1 MLCFRRYPKMECC
14 MWMYRLLIQ
23 KEVCMI
29 MRPSKSFFSNPTV
42 IPAETEPESKENV
55 KISKSDRDLLLSQQ
69 KIPDKNAKKAEPKL
83 ATDEYADTPL
93 ITKLDEKRQAK
104 ETKSLVLNWPRDVK
118 LLQSELPS
126 RCVDRNWELL
136 YSTAEH
142 GISISTFFRKV
153 RFPFSRFKSTWLGR
167 DQFISFPRLVPAL
180 LADRGPERYR
190 ACFERQWRPYLW
202 SLYPLPMAK

>member
-1 MLCFRRYPKMECC
+1 MDDSVPIRTSHVVLSQIPQDGMLHVDISAPDPERGLHDYAT
-14 MWMYRLLIQ
+14 I
-23 KEVCMI
+23 
-29 MRPSKSFFSNPTV
+29 KSFFSNPTV

-55 KISKSDRDLLLSQQ
+55 KFSKSDRDLLLSQQ

-153 RFPFSRFKSTWLGR
+153 RFPFSRFKSTWLGLR
-167 DQFISFPRLVPAL
+167 PVNFFPPPCTCSPGRS
-180 LADRGPERYR
+180 R
-190 ACFERQWRPYLW
+190 AGEIPCLF
-202 SLYPLPMAK
+202 